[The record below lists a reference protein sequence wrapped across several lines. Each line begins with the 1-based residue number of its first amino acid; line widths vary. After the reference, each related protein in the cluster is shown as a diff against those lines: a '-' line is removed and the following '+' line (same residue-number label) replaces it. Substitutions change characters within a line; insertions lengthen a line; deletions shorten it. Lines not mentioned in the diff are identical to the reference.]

1 MSDHSIL
8 LIDPFKNLLHTYRL
22 ILEGEGYNVET
33 ASNLDEAFDRF
44 AGRRYSLILTE
55 YFQPF
60 EETARLIQWVK
71 AKSPDTYL
79 MIVTE
84 AIIDDPTYEK
94 LFAIG
99 LDDLILK
106 PFSPEKVLAH
116 MKKGLER
123 REILLKKQELETQ
136 SLLDPM
142 VQTTEP
148 FVFNSVYF
156 KKCLRQ
162 EWKRAKRHNH
172 FLSLLLVQIPEK
184 ERVGE
189 RFEGFYVEL
198 AKVLRGF
205 VREEDFVGRE
215 DGHFGVVLP
224 ETDQP
229 GSKALMERLIQC
241 IQTHPVFQSDGVLKP
256 IADGLSMES
265 FTYPEEFGLPG
276 SLMAALE
283 ES

>member
-1 MSDHSIL
+1 MSNQSIL
-8 LIDPFKNLLHTYRL
+8 LIDPFKNLRDTYRL
-22 ILEGEGYNVET
+22 ILEGEGYHVET
-33 ASNLDEAFDRF
+33 AGDLEEAFDRF
-44 AGRRYSLILTE
+44 AAGPTSLILTE

-60 EETARLIQWVK
+60 EETARMIQWTK
-71 AKSPDTYL
+71 EKSPETYL
-79 MIVTE
+79 IMVTDV
-84 AIIDDPTYEK
+84 ILDDPTYER

-116 MKKGLER
+116 IKKGLER
-123 REILLKKQELETQ
+123 REILLKKQELETY
-136 SLLDPM
+136 SLVDPI
-142 VQTTEP
+142 VHRTES
-148 FVFNSVYF
+148 FVFNSVFF
-156 KKCLRQ
+156 KKYLRQ

-172 FLSLLLVQIPEK
+172 FLSLLLVRIPEK
-184 ERVGE
+184 ERVGD

-205 VREEDFVGRE
+205 VREEDLVGRE
-215 DGHFGVVLP
+215 NGHFGVVLP

-241 IQTHPVFQSDGVLKP
+241 IQNHPVFQSDDILKP
-256 IADGLSMES
+256 IANGLSIES
-265 FTYPEEFGLPG
+265 FTYPAEFGLPG

>member
-22 ILEGEGYNVET
+22 ILEGEGYEVET
-33 ASNLDEAFDRF
+33 ASDLDGAFGRF

-55 YFQPF
+55 YFQPL
-60 EETARLIQWVK
+60 EETARMIQWVK
-71 AKSPDTYL
+71 AKSPGTYL

-142 VQTTEP
+142 VQTSEP

-156 KKCLRQ
+156 RKYLRQ

-184 ERVGE
+184 ERVGT

-215 DGHFGVVLP
+215 NGHFGVLLP

-241 IQTHPVFQSDGVLKP
+241 IQTHPVFQSDDFLKP
-256 IADGLSMES
+256 IADGLSMRS

>member
-1 MSDHSIL
+1 MHDHSIL

-22 ILEGEGYNVET
+22 ILEGEGYDVET
-33 ASNLDEAFDRF
+33 ASDLDGAFDRF
-44 AGRRYSLILTE
+44 ASRRYSLILTE
-55 YFQPF
+55 YFQPL
-60 EETARLIQWVK
+60 EETARMIQWVK

-84 AIIDDPTYEK
+84 AIIDNPAYEK

-106 PFSPEKVLAH
+106 PISPEKVLAH

-123 REILLKKQELETQ
+123 REIFLKKRELETQ

-156 KKCLRQ
+156 KKYLRQ

-184 ERVGE
+184 ERVGD
-189 RFEGFYVEL
+189 RFEGFYAEL

-215 DGHFGVVLP
+215 NGHFGVLLP

-229 GSKALMERLIQC
+229 GSKALMERLVQC
-241 IQTHPVFQSDGVLKP
+241 IQSHPVFQSDDFLKP
-256 IADGLSMES
+256 IADGLSMQS